1 MSLPRVGFVGL
12 GRMGYWMAY
21 NLRKAGYPIVACDVN
36 KTAVDKLRAQ
46 LKSEDAALASGVES
60 ALTPAD
66 VARKGVSACVSMV
79 PTSKEVLE
87 IYDGPNGFLKCVH
100 FLLIQNFLVFNFSG
114 FIRYM

>member
-21 NLRKAGYPIVACDVN
+21 NLRKAGYPIVACNRTMSV
-36 KTAVDKLRAQ
+36 VDRLRAQ
-46 LKSEDAALASGVES
+46 LKAEDAALASGVES
-60 ALTPAD
+60 ASTPAE

-87 IYDGPNGFLKCVH
+87 IYDGPNGFLKCE
-100 FLLIQNFLVFNFSG
+100 FNSKIG
-114 FIRYM
+114 FYV